1 MNETEVIKKYLSRI
15 SEIKDTEYKRS
26 LLYSAYTT
34 FLLSSDIFKLNI
46 DIKEF
51 LTPLLQR
58 LDAIFH
64 PHKRP
69 LIFKDY
75 VYKSRSLII
84 ARFIRIIQR
93 SNDASL
99 SLLAS
104 SLNDFFSSKHSTKH
118 STNETKTRRR
128 ERRNSIDELLERF
141 GRN

>member
-58 LDAIFH
+58 LDTIFP

-84 ARFIRIIQR
+84 ARFMRIIQR

-104 SLNDFFSSKHSTKH
+104 SLNDFFASEH
-118 STNETKTRRR
+118 STNEAKTRRR
-128 ERRNSIDELLERF
+128 EKRNSIDELLERF

>member
-15 SEIKDTEYKRS
+15 SETKDTEYKRS

-51 LTPLLQR
+51 LTPLLKK
-58 LDAIFH
+58 LDAIFP
-64 PHKRP
+64 PHKRS

-93 SNDASL
+93 SNDKSL
-99 SLLAS
+99 SLLVS
-104 SLNDFFSSKHSTKH
+104 SLNEFFSSEH
-118 STNETKTRRR
+118 STNETKAKRR
-128 ERRNSIDELLERF
+128 EKRNSIDELLERF